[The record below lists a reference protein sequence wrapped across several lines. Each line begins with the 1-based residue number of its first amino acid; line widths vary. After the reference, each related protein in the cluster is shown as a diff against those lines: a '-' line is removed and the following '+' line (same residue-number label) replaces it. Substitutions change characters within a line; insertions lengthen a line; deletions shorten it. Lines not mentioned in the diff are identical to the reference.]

1 MLMIASHMLAARE
14 GVSRADDHPASGR
27 HRQLYTAKAHRS
39 ARPRG
44 GLVSQTTT
52 AYLTDKCEV
61 RNRDVTG
68 GKAVFARESIEPG
81 EVVGVWSGRL
91 FAAAELDDLSQAVK
105 LNTVQVEEGLYLAS
119 LTAHEPPDYINHS
132 CDPNSGLSGQI
143 TIIAMHAIES
153 GEE

>member
-61 RNRDVTG
+61 RNRDVAG
-68 GKAVFARESIEPG
+68 GKAVFARELIEPG
-81 EVVGVWSGRL
+81 EIVAVWSGRL
-91 FAAAELDDLSQAVK
+91 VSADELDELSEDIRRH
-105 LNTVQVEEGLYLAS
+105 TV
-119 LTAHEPPDYINHS
+119 
-132 CDPNSGLSGQI
+132 
-143 TIIAMHAIES
+143 
-153 GEE
+153 